1 MIYHTNKPK
10 NKNHTIIS
18 IDGGKTFDRIQHS
31 FMIKTLHKAG
41 REGLYFNTIKDICDQ
56 PTANIILSIEKLKA
70 FPLRS
75 GTTQGCPLS
84 PLIFNVILEVLDNL
98 WSGRKYLQTMPPT
111 RD

>member
-1 MIYHTNKPK
+1 
-10 NKNHTIIS
+10 
-18 IDGGKTFDRIQHS
+18 
-31 FMIKTLHKAG
+31 MIKTLHKAG
-41 REGLYFNTIKDICDQ
+41 REGLYFNTIKDICYQ
-56 PTANIILSIEKLKA
+56 PTANIILSIGKLKA